1 MTRNLRLVHRIVIL
15 LAATA
20 GSAAASAQTP
30 ADRVG
35 PVASR
40 DYAAELACSARAT
53 TLPPDDAVRI
63 GEGREHGKSLFG
75 PGDPVIV
82 KGGTAQGIKAG
93 QDYFVRR
100 VVADRFARPGSDK
113 MKNYSIHT
121 AGWIHIEDAQND
133 TAIATVVRACDG
145 IMQGDYLE
153 PYVKPVLPTE
163 TLGGEPDY
171 SDPGHLVLGDDRRQ
185 MGGSGDLMVVDRGT
199 DHGIKAGQRFTI
211 FRQTAGG
218 AGPVAKIGEA
228 IAMLVNPETTVVR
241 IEKVVDAVVVGD
253 LVAIHR

>member
-1 MTRNLRLVHRIVIL
+1 MTRNLHDLNRIVLVLGSI
-15 LAATA
+15 AVSAT
-20 GSAAASAQTP
+20 ASAQS
-30 ADRVG
+30 
-35 PVASR
+35 PVARVVTR
-40 DYAAELACSARAT
+40 DLAGELACSAQAT
-53 TLPPDDAVRI
+53 TLPPDNAVRV

-113 MKNYSIHT
+113 LKNYSIHT
-121 AGWIHIEDAQND
+121 AGWIHIEDAQSD
-133 TAIATVVRACDG
+133 TSIATVVKACDG
-145 IMQGDYLE
+145 IMEGDYLE
-153 PYVKPVLPTE
+153 PYVKPVVPTE

-171 SDPGHLVLGDDRRQ
+171 NDPGHLVLGDDRRQ
-185 MGGSGDLMVVDRGT
+185 MGGTGDLMVVDRGT

-211 FRQTAGG
+211 FRQTANRS
-218 AGPVAKIGEA
+218 GPVAKIGEA
-228 IAMLVNPETTVVR
+228 TAMVVNPETTVVR
-241 IEKVVDAVVVGD
+241 IEKVIDAVVVGD

>member
-1 MTRNLRLVHRIVIL
+1 MTRNLRFVNRMVIVL
-15 LAATA
+15 CTAAVST
-20 GSAAASAQTP
+20 AASAQTP
-30 ADRVG
+30 AGRTG
-35 PVASR
+35 QPVTR
-40 DYAAELACSARAT
+40 DYAAELACSAQAT
-53 TLPPDDAVRI
+53 TLPPDNAVRV

-75 PGDPVIV
+75 PGDPIIV
-82 KGGTAQGIKAG
+82 KGGTSQGIKAG

-121 AGWIHIEDAQND
+121 AGWIHIEDAQSD
-133 TAIATVVRACDG
+133 TSIATVVKVCDG

-163 TLGGEPDY
+163 VLGGEPDF

-185 MGGSGDLMVVDRGT
+185 MGGTGDLMVVDRGS

-228 IAMLVNPETTVVR
+228 TAMAVNPETTVVR